1 MPDTRI
7 TRRVALAVPAAL
19 AAPAVRAQGAS
30 PFGFSGNITLV
41 VPFPAGGQSD
51 LLARLIAERIGPLL
65 SRNVVVENLTGA
77 GGQIAARNVQGA
89 RADGSRLLIA
99 NTSVMVLTPLTTPNP
114 GYDPVAGFAPVAGA
128 GEFAAALATGAMTG
142 AQDLAALTAWL
153 RANPNQANAGVP
165 ALGSLPHLTALS
177 YGAAANVTIQ
187 VVPYRGG
194 APIAADLMG
203 GQLAVGVAGAADF
216 AGHHQGGRLRIVG
229 VTGTRR
235 APGLPDV
242 PTFAEAGVRGLE
254 INAWSGIYAPAG
266 TPPAAI
272 TALHA
277 AVTRIFADAEVQRR
291 LEAVGI
297 IPVTADPAGLTAWM
311 ARDRDAFRPLL
322 QTAGL
327 LTG

>member
-1 MPDTRI
+1 MTDTRI
-7 TRRVALAVPAAL
+7 TRRAALALPAAL
-19 AAPAVRAQGAS
+19 AAPAVHAQGTQ
-30 PFGFSGNITLV
+30 PFGFGGNITIV

-65 SRNVVVENLTGA
+65 GRTVVVENLTGA

-89 RADGSRLLIA
+89 RADGSRLLLA
-99 NTSVMVLTPLTTPNP
+99 NTSVIVLTPMTTPNP
-114 GYDPVAGFAPVAGA
+114 GYDPATGFAPVAGA
-128 GEFAAALATGAMTG
+128 GEFAAALATGPMTG

-177 YGAAANVTIQ
+177 YGAAADVAIQ

-216 AGHHQGGRLRIVG
+216 ASLHQGGRLRIVG

-254 INAWSGIYAPAG
+254 ANAWSGLYAPAG
-266 TPPAAI
+266 TPAPAIA
-272 TALHA
+272 ALHG
-277 AVTRIFADAEVQRR
+277 AVVRSFAEPEVQRR

-297 IPVTADPAGLTAWM
+297 IPVTTDPAGLTGWM
-311 ARDRDAFRPLL
+311 TRDQATFRPLL
-322 QTAGL
+322 QRAGL
-327 LTG
+327 LVG